1 MATPAQIRQAVDDR
15 LAALWTAIQNKE
27 AQYAAAHGG
36 RYWQGR
42 VTHSVIPADGATAT
56 PDIGTATPTD
66 QPDPWPLALRQVAM
80 EMALAINCYSGP
92 QGDGY
97 VATVFVSINGT
108 VWRRAAQ
115 VGPETWRQH
124 GWQSGVTSP

>member
-27 AQYAAAHGG
+27 AAYYAANGK
-36 RYWQGR
+36 YWQGLR
-42 VTHSVIPADGATAT
+42 TMSAIPADGATAL

-66 QPDPWPLALRQVAM
+66 QPDPWPAALRQVAM
-80 EMALAINCYSGP
+80 EMALQIDVYDGPSGV
-92 QGDGY
+92 GY
-97 VATVFVSINGT
+97 VATVSVRINSR
-108 VWRRAAQ
+108 VWERAAQ

-124 GWQSGVTSP
+124 GWQLGVTSP

>member
-15 LAALWTAIQNKE
+15 LASLWTAIQNKE

-56 PDIGTATPTD
+56 PDIGTASPTD

-80 EMALAINCYSGP
+80 EMALRIDTYAGA
-92 QGDGY
+92 QGNGY
-97 VATVFVSINGT
+97 VATVFVVINGT

-115 VGPETWRQH
+115 MGPETWRAH

>member
-27 AQYAAAHGG
+27 AAYYAANGK
-36 RYWQGR
+36 YWQGLR
-42 VTHSVIPADGATAT
+42 TMSAIPADGATAL

-66 QPDPWPLALRQVAM
+66 QPDSWPLALRQVAM
-80 EMALAINCYSGP
+80 EMALRIDTYAGA
-92 QGDGY
+92 QGNGY